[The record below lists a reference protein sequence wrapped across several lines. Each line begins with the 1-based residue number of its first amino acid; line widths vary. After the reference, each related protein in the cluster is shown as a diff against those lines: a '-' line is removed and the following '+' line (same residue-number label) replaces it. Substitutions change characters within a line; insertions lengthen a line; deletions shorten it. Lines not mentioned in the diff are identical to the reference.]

1 MRYVYCLFTGFVH
14 LEKKLVLCKKF
25 RIMFI
30 ATKYINRQNVRAEER
45 LCRVV
50 HVHWFSGFI

>member
-1 MRYVYCLFTGFVH
+1 
-14 LEKKLVLCKKF
+14 
-25 RIMFI
+25 MFI